1 MKNVHCS
8 HHYLYFSQC
17 STVASV
23 FVVVQLTTNWYL
35 MTDTVIHL
43 QHHAVGIL
51 KNCTGASLQ
60 WIITVDYIACMESL
74 QLSECR
80 LTYSV
85 YLCKE
90 TESWDH

>member
-8 HHYLYFSQC
+8 HHYLYFSHC

-23 FVVVQLTTNWYL
+23 FVVAQLTTNWYL

-51 KNCTGASLQ
+51 KNCTDARLQ
-60 WIITVDYIACMESL
+60 WIKKPRSVH
-74 QLSECR
+74 R
-80 LTYSV
+80 LYGEPAALRV
-85 YLCKE
+85 QAYL
-90 TESWDH
+90 